1 VVVLVTKKGMK
12 MSEIII
18 TNQKEWDELDKNFKE
33 PTNVVF
39 QDALID
45 KLIERYCNCNITL
58 TGSSRIGS
66 MRGSSRVGHMCDS
79 SSVGY
84 MRDSSSVGHMYASS
98 RVGSMCD
105 SSSIGSMGDS
115 SSIGYMHDSSR
126 VGYMCDS
133 SSVGSMYASSSV
145 GSMRASS
152 RVSHMYASSSV
163 GSMRAS
169 SRVSHMYAS
178 SRVGPMC
185 DSSSIGSMGDSSSI
199 GYMHDSSRVGYMCD
213 SSSVGSM
220 YASSSVGSMRASSRV
235 SHMYASSRVGPMCD
249 SSRIERAFD
258 GVVIYTNDSNRVG
271 FFDTGV
277 SVKKIGVQSS
287 FETMLEQGILRAD
300 GITKAIK
307 KVKQITESEKV
318 YFLEDETFCA
328 QNGDTF
334 AHAKTLKMSL
344 FDLRFKLSDRDM
356 SDYEDLSLDDKLS
369 LEDAVTCYRV
379 ITGACS
385 GGIEDFLERESIN
398 KNEFTIGE
406 IIELTKDAYAG
417 DTFAKFFKG
426 E

>member
-1 VVVLVTKKGMK
+1 MAWVVLVTKKGMK

-18 TNQKEWDELDKNFKE
+18 TNQKEWDKLDKNFKE

-45 KLIERYCNCNITL
+45 KLIESCCNCNIIL
-58 TGSSRIGS
+58 TGSSRIGH
-66 MRGSSRVGHMCDS
+66 MGGSSSVSSMYDS

-84 MRDSSSVGHMYASS
+84 MCDSSGVGYMHDSSSVSSMYDSSSVGYMY
-98 RVGSMCD
+98 D
-105 SSSIGSMGDS
+105 SSSVDSMGDS
-115 SSIGYMHDSSR
+115 SSVSFMYASSS

-133 SSVGSMYASSSV
+133 SSVDSMGDSSRIGFMYDSSSVDSMGDSSRTGFMRGSSRIGSMYASS
-145 GSMRASS
+145 
-152 RVSHMYASSSV
+152 
-163 GSMRAS
+163 
-169 SRVSHMYAS
+169 
-178 SRVGPMC
+178 
-185 DSSSIGSMGDSSSI
+185 
-199 GYMHDSSRVGYMCD
+199 
-213 SSSVGSM
+213 
-220 YASSSVGSMRASSRV
+220 
-235 SHMYASSRVGPMCD
+235 
-249 SSRIERAFD
+249 RIEKAFD
-258 GVVIYTNDSNRVG
+258 GAVIYTDDSNRVG

-287 FETMLEQGILRAD
+287 FETMLEHGLLRAD

-307 KVKQITESEKV
+307 KVKQITNIEKV
-318 YFLEDETFCA
+318 YFLEDGTFCS

-385 GGIEDFLERESIN
+385 GGVEDFLERESMN
-398 KNEFTIGE
+398 KNELTIGE
-406 IIELTKDAYAG
+406 IIELTKDTYAG